1 MSLES
6 EVHQKEFRNEYHKA
20 FVNIIHTHNFIVS
33 RANNVY
39 KNFDITRQQYNVLR
53 ILKGQ
58 YPGHASIFLI
68 RDRMLDKMSD
78 ASRIVERLRLKG
90 LVVREFGVKDK
101 RSVEVTIT
109 DKGLKLLDDMQ
120 NDVYSLESLLRHID
134 TQEINQLNDLLD
146 KIRAEKPHAT
156 K

>member
-20 FVNIIHTHNFIVS
+20 FVNIIHTHNYIVS
-33 RANNVY
+33 RANDAY
-39 KNFDITRQQYNVLR
+39 KKYDITRQQYNVLR

-58 YPGHASIFLI
+58 HPGYASVFLI
-68 RDRMLDKMSD
+68 RERMLDKMSD

-90 LVVREFGVKDK
+90 LVSREFGVKDK

-109 DKGLKLLDDMQ
+109 DKGLKLLDTMQ
-120 NDVYSLESLLRHID
+120 TEVYQLESLLRHIGTD
-134 TQEINQLNDLLD
+134 EINQLNELLD
-146 KIRAEKPHAT
+146 KIRIENPNAT

>member
-20 FVNIIHTHNFIVS
+20 FVNIIHTHNYIVS
-33 RANNVY
+33 RANNAY
-39 KNFDITRQQYNVLR
+39 KKFDITRQQYNVLR

-68 RDRMLDKMSD
+68 RERMLDKMSD

-90 LVVREFGVKDK
+90 LITREFGVKDK
-101 RSVEVTIT
+101 RSVEVSIT
-109 DKGLKLLDDMQ
+109 PKGLKLLEDMQ
-120 NDVYSLESLLRHID
+120 PEVFQLESLLRHID
-134 TQEINQLNDLLD
+134 TAEINQLNELLD
-146 KIRAEKPHAT
+146 KIRIEKSHPT

>member
-58 YPGHASIFLI
+58 HPGYASIFLI

-109 DKGLKLLDDMQ
+109 EKGLKLLEDMQ

-134 TQEINQLNDLLD
+134 TKEISQLNDLLD
-146 KIRAEKPHAT
+146 KIRAEKPLAT

>member
-20 FVNIIHTHNFIVS
+20 FVNIIHTHNYIVS
-33 RANNVY
+33 RANNAY
-39 KNFDITRQQYNVLR
+39 KKFDITRQQYNVLR

-58 YPGHASIFLI
+58 YPGYASIFLI
-68 RDRMLDKMSD
+68 RERMLDKMSD

-90 LVVREFGVKDK
+90 LVVREFGAKDK

-109 DKGLKLLDDMQ
+109 PKGLKLLEDMQ
-120 NDVYSLESLLRHID
+120 PEVFQLESLLRHID

-146 KIRAEKPHAT
+146 KIRIEKPHAS